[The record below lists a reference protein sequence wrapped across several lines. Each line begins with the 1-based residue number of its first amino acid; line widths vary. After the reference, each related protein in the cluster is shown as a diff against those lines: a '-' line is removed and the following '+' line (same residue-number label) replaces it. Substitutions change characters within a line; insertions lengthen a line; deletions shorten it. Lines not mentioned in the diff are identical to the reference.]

1 MDQKTG
7 KEPKVQGGLKSIGKT
22 GFTYIADRRS
32 VILIL
37 GSLPGDESIR
47 AQEYYAH
54 PRNQFW
60 SLIGY
65 HVPGTMHGTAD
76 ILSTRSIYEDKK
88 RFLLEKQI
96 ALWDTLQRAERDG
109 SLDTKIK
116 NGTPNDF
123 YTFFKKHPDIRHI
136 FFNGQASQKLFLKH
150 ERIWADRI
158 PCTLLPSSSPAN
170 AQLSFEQKKEVWQA
184 VFKVL
189 AAELK

>member
-1 MDQKTG
+1 MNQKTG
-7 KEPKVQGGLKSIGKT
+7 QKPKVQASPKGIGKT
-22 GFTYIADRRS
+22 GFPPIGDRRS

-60 SLIGY
+60 ALIGY
-65 HVPGTMHGTAD
+65 ASV
-76 ILSTRSIYEDKK
+76 LSDYEDKK
-88 RFLLEKQI
+88 SFLLERRI

-123 YTFFKKHPDIRHI
+123 DTFFGMHPDITHI
-136 FFNGQASQKLFLKH
+136 FFNGQAAQKLFLKY
-150 ERIWADRI
+150 EGIWADRI
-158 PCTLLPSSSPAN
+158 RCTLLPSSSPAN
-170 AQLSFEQKKEVWQA
+170 AQLSFEQKKEAWQA
-184 VFKVL
+184 VFKAL
-189 AAELK
+189 AAPAATLK

>member
-1 MDQKTG
+1 MDQKADRKSKG
-7 KEPKVQGGLKSIGKT
+7 FPKDAEKT
-22 GFTYIADRRS
+22 GFASIADRRS
-32 VILIL
+32 IVLIL

-60 SLIGY
+60 ALIGCASAPS
-65 HVPGTMHGTAD
+65 V
-76 ILSTRSIYEDKK
+76 YEDKK
-88 RFLLEKQI
+88 RYLLEKRI
-96 ALWDTLQRAERDG
+96 ALWDTLQRAERTG

-116 NGTPNDF
+116 NGAPNDF
-123 YTFFKKHPDIRHI
+123 DIFFKTHPDIRHI

-158 PCTLLPSSSPAN
+158 PSTLLPSSSPAN
-170 AQLSFEQKKEVWQA
+170 AQLSFEQKKEAWQA

-189 AAELK
+189 AAYAEISEK